1 MEGQMFV
8 KANIFAES
16 SGAPEHRELPVLG
29 VPTTTPYWFNRAT
42 YHIPLDSLSNKHGNI
57 V

>member
-1 MEGQMFV
+1 MEGQMIV

-29 VPTTTPYWFNRAT
+29 VTTTPYWFNRPHTT
-42 YHIPLDSLSNKHGNI
+42 YHRTA
-57 V
+57 